1 MIIDQKLMHPIIIF
15 LWEQTIVWIL
25 EIPIPIPEN
34 NWQALRMQVI
44 QIKPILLRET
54 IIIRKKLIDLMY
66 NKSIILA
73 LIQVSLTTILLFL
86 LITLDI
92 LRTIVIH
99 KSRLSNILTQNL
111 IYTVGLTRLLT
122 LTKNWDSRP
131 IIRLHLI

>member
-1 MIIDQKLMHPIIIF
+1 
-15 LWEQTIVWIL
+15 
-25 EIPIPIPEN
+25 
-34 NWQALRMQVI
+34 MQVI